1 MYAQQKICLGASAK
15 LCSSLSLQ
23 AETFDGT
30 GQPIMAIK
38 GARLS
43 DFGGR
48 SLSTQFSS
56 TVMINPELPEA
67 YKLRG
72 WLVVFP
78 LPLLIFYSQIV
89 QYRNCS
95 IKV

>member
-1 MYAQQKICLGASAK
+1 MLNS
-15 LCSSLSLQ
+15 LCHSSLQ

-30 GQPIMAIK
+30 GQPILAIK

-48 SLSTQFSS
+48 SLSTLYSS
-56 TVMINPELPEA
+56 TLMINPDIPEA

-72 WLVVFP
+72 WWVSYLYHYGFTDIIN
-78 LPLLIFYSQIV
+78 LILHDEW
-89 QYRNCS
+89 C
-95 IKV
+95 

>member
-1 MYAQQKICLGASAK
+1 MAWSKCLTP
-15 LCSSLSLQ
+15 LSSLSIQ

-30 GQPIMAIK
+30 GQPILAIK

-56 TVMINPELPEA
+56 TLMINPEIPEA

-78 LPLLIFYSQIV
+78 LFYLWCLS
-89 QYRNCS
+89 
-95 IKV
+95 